1 MSAWS
6 PQWEYVQAGAAG
18 WNMFG
23 DGTKLASVFGM
34 DKANNQGGN
43 ESLTYTAPKQPKKK
57 EGGADGSPAATAVKF
72 ATVVQAY
79 KFVDNQ
85 YASQGKVGA
94 AILANHQGSDY
105 HILLYINKQQ
115 QLTNVKILPTFT
127 FNIQQN
133 NYANFYDEART
144 NWSVMFNNS
153 QDAEKF
159 AKEVG
164 LAKALA
170 SGGRLESVVQ
180 QELQLGEGGGLEAG
194 DSVEVK
200 YTGWL
205 MTNNTFG
212 QVFDS
217 NANSDKLFRF
227 KLGKGKVIKGWDT
240 GMLGMRK
247 GSKRLL
253 VIPPNVGYGSQGLG
267 DRIPPNSTLIFEVEV
282 LRVKLQKGE
291 STPEQV
297 VHPTVP
303 SPGPAVILADVPFVD
318 HDESVKDRSR
328 SITEQLTN
336 APASDKAKLISRMA
350 KMGQPML
357 PTMLGGIPTQQDS
370 EDEMTPTQPAIS
382 KPPLAAKPQAFPHP
396 HQTQP
401 HLMQPTFQQHI
412 PMAEQ
417 PMAQTPPYMQ
427 QMVQPPVMGG
437 MPVFTPPVS
446 QPAFLQN
453 LPGSQQ
459 LSVYQPPPSLLQ
471 QQQQALLAMQQQQQ
485 QQQQQMQGF
494 QLSSQTAGLLGQPAH
509 MADPMTPI
517 LLTETRQ
524 QNTEVRLTVNKMSDK
539 VDKILEKVESLNNG
553 VMQLQPLPAPTME
566 TSILLHNISRII
578 QENER
583 LKKDVFE
590 RGEKIETQNEKI
602 AELLQKNQ
610 RFVEKSNF
618 MLEERNEG
626 YKMTANQAQV
636 RILALEQEKVQMA
649 TELSSA
655 SSRLASLQLELGEL
669 RKTEGELRQRLQSN
683 TSSSTEQKEELERL
697 RLQRAEDE
705 KKLVDLNNL
714 LREEKTARKQTEGQ
728 LTAMQEE
735 MADLRTTSSNQ
746 ERALNERKRKAV
758 EEKKKLEEEIE
769 EIKAGYEQDLQI
781 LRAKL
786 KKQRATTDVETADR
800 VNKLE
805 EELASEWQSKCDKL
819 LAAAND
825 KHERQLAMVRED
837 LKEAQDKAST
847 LEAKV
852 QELRALGSSTDIKM
866 AHLHQ
871 QLEENLTF
879 KEKYENLRIQA
890 STMKQKYE
898 DRISDLEDEAETL
911 TTRIKDL
918 EQQLLQT
925 RQQVQLQ
932 QEQFQQQQEQLQQQQ
947 QRLQQAASA
956 AGSGGGGDVTAE
968 VKRIMNSVFQSLRK
982 EFEADETY
990 LGTEIMATVLNVIKE
1005 TTLKLVQQ
1013 QSPASAQNDPD
1024 EEEESE
1030 DEEDE
1035 EDEEEEEEEEESEP
1049 VAVEETFVE
1058 STVSAAATLAASPP
1072 LIQQKSETSE
1082 DVEKSVSPTTYPVTG
1097 DKGNPYYS
1105 QELDAVEKPL
1115 TSVTDHVTGD
1125 RGNPYHS
1132 QKLDSSLEVEESV
1145 TSTAFHVT
1153 GDKGNP
1159 YFSKELDVGSAEVT
1173 KLATYHVTGDKG
1185 NPYYS
1190 QELDVHSAVEELMTS
1205 VTDCVAGDR
1214 GNPYYSQKL
1223 DKQSSDV
1230 EESLTATTCLVTG
1243 DKGNPYYSKELDADI
1258 VVEKLLTSVT
1268 DHVTGDRGNPYHSQK
1283 LDGSSG
1289 VEELMKAAS
1298 ADFTG
1303 EKGNPYHSC
1312 FLDAISDD
1320 ADNSPESPE
1329 GSFQSV
1335 NSNLDILGDSGEA
1348 NIAKTE
1354 GQDAQK
1360 QTLPGDSEEE
1370 TKEEKNKEE
1379 ENPHLQTL
1387 TQKKPEE
1394 NQTFQAEPD
1403 APAEQEPTTMTDD
1416 DDDDILKE
1424 VLEPS
1429 SAKDPTPVTPQSK
1442 EVEKDPLSADIETL
1456 ESAMETV
1463 HQQPKETTV
1472 KPRASSSASSEDN
1485 RERTGSASVLPALV
1499 SREPPPLFDDDDD
1512 DSPLFGADSTV
1523 ADTFG
1528 SPFQPTN
1535 NGDASKKAPEKKPI
1549 TTSKLPSKADLSMD
1563 DDTKPKP
1570 PPPLFGDDDDDDL
1583 DWLS

>member
-485 QQQQQMQGF
+485 QQQQQQMQGF

-509 MADPMTPI
+509 MAANPMLTSSAADPMTPI

-1159 YFSKELDVGSAEVT
+1159 YFSKELDVGSA
-1173 KLATYHVTGDKG
+1173 
-1185 NPYYS
+1185 
-1190 QELDVHSAVEELMTS
+1190 VEELMTS

-1223 DKQSSDV
+1223 DKSSDV

-1258 VVEKLLTSVT
+1258 V
-1268 DHVTGDRGNPYHSQK
+1268 
-1283 LDGSSG
+1283 
-1289 VEELMKAAS
+1289 
-1298 ADFTG
+1298 
-1303 EKGNPYHSC
+1303 
-1312 FLDAISDD
+1312 D